1 MKLVDQDIDWHDG
14 NLVDVH
20 VNGLS
25 AKGQDVRL
33 YLDLYP
39 GDDVDGVRKRY
50 CCTGKSLRKILFSG
64 DIPRLTR
71 NSKSGNIDFMRME
84 FTDDS
89 EILILSLFGGVIEA
103 EAADFQLAEVKK

>member
-14 NLVDVH
+14 NLVDVQ

-25 AKGQDVRL
+25 AKSQDIRL

-39 GDDVDGVRKRY
+39 GEDLDGARRRY
-50 CCTGKSLRKILFSG
+50 CCVGKNLKRVLVSG
-64 DIPRLTR
+64 DIARLTR

-84 FTDDS
+84 FTDES

>member
-20 VNGLS
+20 VNGLA
-25 AKGQDVRL
+25 AKAQDVRL

-39 GDDVDGVRKRY
+39 ADDDGQERKRF
-50 CCTGKSLRKILFSG
+50 CCVGKNLRRFLVSG
-64 DIPRLTR
+64 DVARLGR

-103 EAADFQLAEVKK
+103 EAAQFQMAEVKK